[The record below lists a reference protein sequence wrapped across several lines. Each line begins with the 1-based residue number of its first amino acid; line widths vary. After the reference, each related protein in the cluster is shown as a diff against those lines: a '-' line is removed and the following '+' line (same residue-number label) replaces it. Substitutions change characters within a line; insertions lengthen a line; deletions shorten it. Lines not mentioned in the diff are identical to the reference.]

1 MAEAELIS
9 FIDDVTLSPGEF
21 DTKINYLTSVLGGI
35 DDIRGLTDLVNTIFE
50 HGVREPNFR
59 YSGARLCNHLGNN
72 LHLKNLDD
80 DTFTNLLL
88 DRCHVECLKRNDLAA
103 GDYGD
108 KYLRGL
114 LLFVAELFSQM
125 FSREDNSYKVKHV
138 AACIPDMMHTLLQA
152 MSKENIKCTIQVLK
166 LTGANLED
174 LEKSGNNGETPNMD
188 SLIHKLR
195 ELSQKHDIDVTAER
209 MIKSVLELREI
220 NWGRTAVSSSG
231 SSASSAAEDSLPILC
246 GPDGVPLSKEE
257 EVFLEGEVD
266 TLEASEDGNYPNHYG
281 NEEMDDEIAAAY
293 EVFLRESGQ

>member
-1 MAEAELIS
+1 MTDGNSVLPSSVEKSTLSPLAPVFVPKHFKVQLQEETDGPSNTEQSYRCQMAEAELIS

-125 FSREDNSYKVKHV
+125 V
-138 AACIPDMMHTLLQA
+138 
-152 MSKENIKCTIQVLK
+152 
-166 LTGANLED
+166 
-174 LEKSGNNGETPNMD
+174 
-188 SLIHKLR
+188 
-195 ELSQKHDIDVTAER
+195 
-209 MIKSVLELREI
+209 
-220 NWGRTAVSSSG
+220 VSSFRFAPPLNN
-231 SSASSAAEDSLPILC
+231 AS
-246 GPDGVPLSKEE
+246 
-257 EVFLEGEVD
+257 
-266 TLEASEDGNYPNHYG
+266 Y
-281 NEEMDDEIAAAY
+281 
-293 EVFLRESGQ
+293 